1 MSAEKPFE
9 YQPDAPA
16 RGHKPDAP
24 AKDVPSLARRACVR
38 LPVELSVV
46 IPSHN
51 RPDLLRACLASITRH
66 APAGTEVL
74 VIDDGSPGAS
84 VSAAAAE
91 FPHVRC
97 LRWPR
102 RRGFCAAANAG
113 IEAATAPLV
122 ELLNDDTEVESGW
135 AAAALAHFA
144 EPAIAAVAPLVLR
157 WDGAGEATDID
168 SAGDRYFRGGVAG
181 KRGHGEAVGPAYLR
195 PCRVFG
201 ASASSAFYRRDLLRR
216 VGAFPERFGAYFED
230 VDLSFR
236 LHRAGGEVVFEPSS
250 RVRHRLSASYGRPRR
265 RLLEQQSRNE
275 ELVFWRNLPSRD
287 LARALPL
294 HLAVLAAKA
303 WRRWGEGN
311 LAPFLAGRLSVLT
324 EMPEVVRQRR
334 RLRQLGRDEDV
345 SRWGVERHFWGS
357 PRTLHPLT
365 A

>member
-1 MSAEKPFE
+1 LL
-9 YQPDAPA
+9 PDF
-16 RGHKPDAP
+16 
-24 AKDVPSLARRACVR
+24 
-38 LPVELSVV
+38 SVV

-51 RPDLLRACLASITRH
+51 RPDLLRACLSAVTRH
-66 APAGTEVL
+66 APANTEVI

-84 VSAAAAE
+84 ASTAASA

-97 LRWPR
+97 LRSPR

-113 IEAATAPLV
+113 LLAARAPVV
-122 ELLNDDTEVESGW
+122 ELLNDDTEVEPGW
-135 AAAALAHFA
+135 AGAALAHFA
-144 EPAIAAVAPLVLR
+144 DPRVAAVAPLVLR
-157 WDGAGEATDID
+157 WGGNGEAPSID

-201 ASASSAFYRRDLLRR
+201 ASGSSAFYRRDAVLR

-236 LHRAGGEVVFEPSS
+236 LHRAGGEVVFEPRS
-250 RVRHRLSASYGRPRR
+250 RVRHRVSASYGRPRR

-275 ELVFWRNLPSRD
+275 ELVFWRNLPARD

-311 LAPFLAGRLSVLT
+311 LVPFLAGRLRVLA
-324 EMPEVVRQRR
+324 ELPEVVSHRR
-334 RLRQLGRDEDV
+334 RLRELGGDEDAT
-345 SRWGVERHFWGS
+345 RWGVERHFWGAE
-357 PRTLHPLT
+357 PPTP
-365 A
+365 